1 MRRFKKGEVPRLDF
15 RKAVKKPIPMQ
26 VIQINEP
33 FEVETMEGVFSA
45 KAGDFLVVG
54 VRGEMYAIDQQI
66 FYQTY
71 DFVEEEI

>member
-1 MRRFKKGEVPRLDF
+1 MRRFKKGEVPPLDF
-15 RKAVKKPIPMQ
+15 KRAVKKPIPMR

-33 FEVETMEGVFSA
+33 FEVETLEGVFSA

-54 VRGEMYAIDQQI
+54 ILGEMYAIDQQI

-71 DFVEEEI
+71 DLVE